1 MRSVSSKSSGR
12 RAVQLRAADGSRRDL
27 GSARVLTTARS
38 REEVPELVFSLNH
51 LVTRCGCELFVVQRE
66 QRLEHR
72 NSVLGKNPFV

>member
-1 MRSVSSKSSGR
+1 
-12 RAVQLRAADGSRRDL
+12 
-27 GSARVLTTARS
+27 LTTARS